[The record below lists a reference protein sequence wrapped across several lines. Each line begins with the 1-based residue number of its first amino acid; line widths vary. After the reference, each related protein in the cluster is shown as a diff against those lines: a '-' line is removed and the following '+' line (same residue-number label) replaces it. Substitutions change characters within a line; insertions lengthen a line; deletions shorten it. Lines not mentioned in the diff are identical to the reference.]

1 MKVFIVHKRSFLS
14 GKENDFVSVYK
25 EIRTAQMSLVW
36 DLYQDLQYF
45 GADSIEAD
53 VDLSRYDIPSLAEG
67 FGEPFDF
74 PAKEVYLWKGDKSS
88 PTEYIRYEITEHE
101 LN

>member
-1 MKVFIVHKRSFLS
+1 MHETSNVGGQK
-14 GKENDFVSVYK
+14 NDFISVHSSLAK
-25 EIRTAQMSLVW
+25 AQMSLIW
-36 DLYQDLQYF
+36 DLFQDLQYF
-45 GADSIEAD
+45 GADDMEAD
-53 VDLSRYDIPSLAEG
+53 VDLSKYDIPSLAEG